1 MKVTSCRVCSAT
13 SLTPVLDLGE
23 TPAANYFLS
32 REELSC
38 EQTKYP
44 LRLCGCQA
52 CGFVMLDEVV
62 APEAQFR
69 DYHYLTSA
77 SAPLVEHFADLARDC
92 EARGWVTP
100 GTRVLDIGANDGTL
114 LNELRRLGASPLGI
128 DPARPAVRRAA
139 ERGLTVLPYFFSDAL
154 AARLRSEM
162 EAFDLI
168 TCTNVFAHVDDVAG
182 FLAGVARLLGRDGVV
197 VMEVAH
203 LLDMVVKRQF
213 DVIYHEHVSYFSLRT
228 LMRLFAQS
236 GLEILDAC
244 KVATQ
249 GGSLRIYARRQTAA
263 SSPSAS
269 SFAARSGSLCA
280 IREEEER
287 FRIHELATLQH
298 FADDVRAFRHDLR
311 VLVSDIRKRR
321 QKIVGLGAP
330 AKGVTLLNFCGLGP
344 DDIAYLVD
352 STDLKQ
358 GRFLPGVQIP
368 VYAEEAL
375 QRDERPCDYF
385 LLLSWNFQDRML
397 ETITPYRAN
406 GAKVILPFPRLRV
419 I

>member
-13 SLTPVLDLGE
+13 SLAPVLDLGE

-77 SAPLVEHFADLARDC
+77 SAPLVEHFAGLARDC

-114 LNELRRLGASPLGI
+114 LNELRRLGASLLGI

-139 ERGLTVLPYFFSDAL
+139 ERGLTVLPYFFSDAV
-154 AARLRSEM
+154 AARLTSQM

-182 FLAGVARLLGRDGVV
+182 FLAGVTRLLGRDGVV

-203 LLDMVVKRQF
+203 LLDMIVKRQF

-228 LMRLFAQS
+228 LMRVFAQS
-236 GLEILDAC
+236 GLEIFDAC

-249 GGSLRIYARRQTAA
+249 GGSLRIYARRKAAA
-263 SSPSAS
+263 SSAS
-269 SFAARSGSLCA
+269 AARSGSLCA
-280 IREEEER
+280 IREEEEA
-287 FRIHELATLQH
+287 FRIHELATLQR

-330 AKGVTLLNFCGLGP
+330 AKGVTLLNFCGMGP
-344 DDIAYLVD
+344 EDVAYLVD
-352 STDLKQ
+352 STELKQ
-358 GRFLPGVQIP
+358 GRFLPGVHIP

-375 QRDERPCDYF
+375 RRDERPCDYF

-397 ETITPYRAN
+397 EKITPYRAN